1 MIGNIRGKNHKFTK
15 NTVSKQKYLRQKNKY
30 CTRTINQQDGVRC
43 LDIYSVKN
51 VKIQPKNVEN
61 TVYICMY
68 RTVYCYCKVKFLIMI
83 YKTNSKIKEI
93 Q

>member
-51 VKIQPKNVEN
+51 VKIQPSHIVQLYYP
-61 TVYICMY
+61 TVTALDIVINLAH
-68 RTVYCYCKVKFLIMI
+68 RAT
-83 YKTNSKIKEI
+83 
-93 Q
+93 